1 MNKKSNEIELLKKVF
16 FFIFFPGP
24 ERASLYGGQEQHQQT
39 GKIEKLKKKKNFT
52 PDHNIKAC
60 EKLCLFI

>member
-1 MNKKSNEIELLKKVF
+1 MVKKSNEIEGKKSNEIELLRKVF

-39 GKIEKLKKKKNFT
+39 GKIKKILK
-52 PDHNIKAC
+52 IK
-60 EKLCLFI
+60 IIRPIMT